1 MADIKQ
7 KIHAEMENVETVL
20 TQLETV
26 KNRPDKEPVVLVG
39 IGGYLQNTYN
49 GIENILKQILLF
61 KNISI
66 PDSSTWHKDLL
77 SLAVKHKVIGRETAE
92 RIGKYLFF
100 RHFFTHSYGFLIEER
115 KIKPLMDSALKD
127 YKVFKKDILDYLKTA
142 KK

>member
-26 KNRPDKEPVVLVG
+26 KNRPNKEPVVLVG

-66 PDSSTWHKDLL
+66 PASPTWHKDLL
-77 SLAVKHKVIGRETAE
+77 NLAVKHKVIGRETAE